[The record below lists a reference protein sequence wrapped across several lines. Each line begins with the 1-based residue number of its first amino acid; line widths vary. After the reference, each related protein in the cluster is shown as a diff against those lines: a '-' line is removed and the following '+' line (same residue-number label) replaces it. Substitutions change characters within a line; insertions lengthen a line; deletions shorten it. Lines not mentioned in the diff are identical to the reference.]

1 MPNRSKRASLGEVA
15 DLLER
20 WGRKHSLLAD
30 PYVEGLLNG
39 LRTNSQLA
47 YWVEQRAV
55 EMLPMPNTTSVAS
68 DRRRVN
74 LLNAFRNVMVFVPIA
89 FTWAAISQAT
99 SAFARYTETGSSRI
113 VNFFDFWE
121 NGYGALS
128 PFWKLSNVALV
139 DFLLL
144 SFIIFLSIGISLLEN
159 RLEKNDK
166 QEQAHLDSER
176 LNLAIKIDQALLPY
190 QKPTVQVVNRQ
201 VSQSI
206 AQLNSVTLKLLAI
219 VNQQKSLSK
228 SKFNLK
234 QVANELKSIKSSI
247 RKLR

>member
-1 MPNRSKRASLGEVA
+1 VPKRSKKASLGEVA
-15 DLLER
+15 DLLES

-30 PYVEGLLNG
+30 PYVEGLLKG
-39 LRTNSQLA
+39 LRTNSQFA

-55 EMLPMPNTTSVAS
+55 EMLPLPNTISIAS

-99 SAFARYTETGSSRI
+99 SAFARYTELGSSRI

-121 NGYGALS
+121 NGYGVLS
-128 PFWKLSNVALV
+128 PFWKLSNVALI

-144 SFIIFLSIGISLLEN
+144 SFIIFLSIGISILEN
-159 RLEKNDK
+159 RLEKEDK
-166 QEQAHLDSER
+166 QEQALLDSER
-176 LNLAIKIDQALLPY
+176 LSLALKIDQALLPY
-190 QKPTVQVVNRQ
+190 QKPTIQVVNRQ

-206 AQLNSVTLKLLAI
+206 AQLNSVTANLLSVI
-219 VNQQKSLSK
+219 NKQKSLPK
-228 SKFNLK
+228 SKFDLK
-234 QVANELKSIKSSI
+234 HLAKELKIIKSSI
-247 RKLR
+247 QKLR

>member
-1 MPNRSKRASLGEVA
+1 MARRSKRALMGEVA
-15 DLLER
+15 DLLES

-30 PYVEGLLNG
+30 PYVEGLLSC
-39 LRTNSQLA
+39 LRTNSQLSF
-47 YWVEQRAV
+47 WVEQRAID
-55 EMLPMPNTTSVAS
+55 MLPVPTTSEVEA

-99 SAFARYTETGSSRI
+99 SAFARYTESGSARI

-121 NGYGALS
+121 NGYGVLS

-144 SFIIFLSIGISLLEN
+144 SFIIFLSIGISILEN
-159 RLEKNDK
+159 RLIKEEK
-166 QEQAHLDSER
+166 QEQVHLDSER
-176 LNLAIKIDQALLPY
+176 LNLALKIDQALLPY

-206 AQLNSVTLKLLAI
+206 AQLNSVTSKLLAI
-219 VNQQKSLSK
+219 VNQQKSLSS

-234 QVANELKSIKSSI
+234 QVAQELKSIKSSI

>member
-1 MPNRSKRASLGEVA
+1 
-15 DLLER
+15 
-20 WGRKHSLLAD
+20 
-30 PYVEGLLNG
+30 
-39 LRTNSQLA
+39 
-47 YWVEQRAV
+47 
-55 EMLPMPNTTSVAS
+55 
-68 DRRRVN
+68 
-74 LLNAFRNVMVFVPIA
+74 
-89 FTWAAISQAT
+89 
-99 SAFARYTETGSSRI
+99 
-113 VNFFDFWE
+113 
-121 NGYGALS
+121 
-128 PFWKLSNVALV
+128 V

-206 AQLNSVTLKLLAI
+206 AQLNSVTSKLLTI

-228 SKFNLK
+228 SKLNLR

>member
-1 MPNRSKRASLGEVA
+1 MPKRSKRASLGEVA

-30 PYVEGLLNG
+30 PYVEGLING

-99 SAFARYTETGSSRI
+99 SAFAR
-113 VNFFDFWE
+113 
-121 NGYGALS
+121 
-128 PFWKLSNVALV
+128 
-139 DFLLL
+139 
-144 SFIIFLSIGISLLEN
+144 
-159 RLEKNDK
+159 
-166 QEQAHLDSER
+166 
-176 LNLAIKIDQALLPY
+176 
-190 QKPTVQVVNRQ
+190 
-201 VSQSI
+201 
-206 AQLNSVTLKLLAI
+206 
-219 VNQQKSLSK
+219 
-228 SKFNLK
+228 
-234 QVANELKSIKSSI
+234 
-247 RKLR
+247 